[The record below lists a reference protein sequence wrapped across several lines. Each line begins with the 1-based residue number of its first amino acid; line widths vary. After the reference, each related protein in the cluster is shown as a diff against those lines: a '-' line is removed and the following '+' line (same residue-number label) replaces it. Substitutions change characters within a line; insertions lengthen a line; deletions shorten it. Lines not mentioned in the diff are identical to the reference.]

1 MQDRR
6 ILFTRNF
13 FFFEEYEN
21 SHWKRS
27 REEKRSRD
35 YTQQGGP
42 RTSAPNAKEEAV
54 KWGGKG
60 RFSLLLKERQRKIKI
75 LSSGEWTT
83 LGRGRAICRVRGTKF
98 SG

>member
-1 MQDRR
+1 MCR
-6 ILFTRNF
+6 IEEFYSPEF
-13 FFFEEYEN
+13 FFLEEYED

-27 REEKRSRD
+27 REEKLSRD

-42 RTSAPNAKEEAV
+42 RTSAPNAKEEDV

-60 RFSLLLKERQRKIKI
+60 IFSLLLKERQRKIKI

-83 LGRGRAICRVRGTKF
+83 LGRGRAICRVRGTEF